1 MATDLFFA
9 QKAAIISTL
18 VLYIKYL
25 VVTLIGARKRELAGL
40 RAPEDTP
47 DQKQNFGLVVDAVE
61 DGQQSKEAT
70 QQAALVDE
78 RRWSRITANDLE
90 NIPLGLIVVWAS
102 ILSGGDTDING
113 ISIIVFAGVRILH
126 TVFYALAW
134 SKPRSVAYMVGVAA
148 ILVMAP
154 SASNNANI
162 ITRHRRKSHSPEV
175 ATLSKVSVQD
185 NKVDP
190 ARTTEAVDDAALS
203 CTPPLHEYL
212 HYLLEH
218 MKWDSDATKS
228 KLKQLMHYDGLE
240 RDSLHTTLAHCLNEI
255 DRLHDVVLKKADHA
269 VGDSNQA
276 EESSDARPED
286 ETNNEP
292 EEEKKQVA
300 SSLLPPRGAKYHVP
314 DAIDTKQP
322 PANISPTFSPLPR
335 PQAVVTPA
343 SSAFRRRSS
352 LRRKSLTSCKSSPVS
367 VSPGKHG
374 MANQLVL
381 VKAKKPKQTARTA
394 PFSSSSITTA
404 KNQRWAIKIARKFKP
419 LNLSLFTFHP
429 AAAAIPPPVLELGPQ
444 QNAMML
450 RQLRLSKELLFP
462 QLSHLSTQVQDE
474 LTSKSQA
481 QKSLLETKSKLT
493 VTLQLAKSVIN
504 DLHILKFGR
513 RGKPHETKL
522 FYDECHPS
530 MLYWQSKQGERSN
543 AFLPLHA
550 VKAIHVGMET
560 AVLKKAAKKT
570 PILDPD
576 CFLSLVTEERT
587 LDLKLKNALQRDWL
601 LKALREVVEYAIT
614 YRANVAAK
622 KALNVTPR
630 LRRM

>member
-1 MATDLFFA
+1 MA
-9 QKAAIISTL
+9 S
-18 VLYIKYL
+18 
-25 VVTLIGARKRELAGL
+25 LI
-40 RAPEDTP
+40 
-47 DQKQNFGLVVDAVE
+47 
-61 DGQQSKEAT
+61 
-70 QQAALVDE
+70 QA
-78 RRWSRITANDLE
+78 
-90 NIPLGLIVVWAS
+90 
-102 ILSGGDTDING
+102 
-113 ISIIVFAGVRILH
+113 
-126 TVFYALAW
+126 
-134 SKPRSVAYMVGVAA
+134 MQ
-148 ILVMAP
+148 P

-185 NKVDP
+185 YKVDP
-190 ARTTEAVDDAALS
+190 ARTTETVDDAALS

-292 EEEKKQVA
+292 EEEKKQFA

-352 LRRKSLTSCKSSPVS
+352 LRRKSLTSCKSSPGKVS

-381 VKAKKPKQTARTA
+381 VKAKKPKQNARTA
-394 PFSSSSITTA
+394 PFSSITTA

-450 RQLRLSKELLFP
+450 RQLRYVKGVMHELPWAKGRLRDMLSQYTQKELSKELLFP

-601 LKALREVVEYAIT
+601 LKALREVVEYAVT
-614 YRANVAAK
+614 YRANFAAK
-622 KALNVTPR
+622 KTLNVTPR